1 MENKMENKMVNVVK
15 RIQEIEA
22 KAAKAAKGTASKE
35 EMLELVALDENL
47 RAYAHENNMGYYEC
61 LTQLREELRKEN

>member
-1 MENKMENKMVNVVK
+1 MEHKMIKAVRK
-15 RIQEIEA
+15 IQDIE
-22 KAAKAAKGTASKE
+22 AKAAKGTASKE

-61 LTQLREELRKEN
+61 LTQLREELRKED

>member
-1 MENKMENKMVNVVK
+1 MERNMIKAVK
-15 RIQEIEA
+15 RIQDIEV
-22 KAAKAAKGTASKE
+22 KATKGTASKE

-61 LTQLREELRKEN
+61 LVNFREELSKED